1 MKVLHVVML
10 AGCLTACEMVAPVF
24 DTTKPLTVTEGQS
37 ELQGSS
43 VCCNSLSELPFIDI
57 TKDSN
62 EDYKFDR
69 TAPAFSFSTGK
80 SFVRAFRLPLNV
92 DAMSIEIDAAIKDNV
107 FVPTV
112 DFYNSNMVLVKRMVP
127 SEFVYKPARFVQ
139 GDVLEGRF
147 MVTNLTAAQDK
158 KIAFMVIYT
167 TDAVMQEKT
176 KIIHP
181 AKLFAMANG
190 TVPPD
195 IPDPLIPHAPTGTV
209 NIKFTMNN
217 PGQNLLSSLDGPLVG
232 ESAPTP
238 AVQTNAAD
246 KAVVLAT
253 PGQATTQTVAA
264 GAVAASTTVAA
275 AAVAAPQAAP
285 ATSAVSPSSAAMLPE
300 TESLYNQ
307 LIQKAVASGD
317 IEKAMTL
324 TNEAERAGSRS
335 AKQTFVNAV
344 KTGQK

>member
-1 MKVLHVVML
+1 ML
-10 AGCLTACEMVAPVF
+10 ASCLTACEMVAPVL
-24 DTTKPLTVTEGQS
+24 DTSKPLTVSEGQS
-37 ELQGSS
+37 ELQGSAA
-43 VCCNSLSELPFIDI
+43 CCNSLSELPFIDI

-69 TAPAFSFSTGK
+69 TAPAFQFSTGK

-92 DAMSIEIDAAIKDNV
+92 DAMSIEIDAAIKDSV

-112 DFYNSNMVLVKRMVP
+112 DFYNSSMVLIKRMQP
-127 SEFVYKPARFVQ
+127 AEFVYKPARFVQ

-147 MVTNLTAAQDK
+147 MVTNLTAAEDK

-167 TDAVMQEKT
+167 TDAVMQDKT

-232 ESAPTP
+232 ESAPAAT
-238 AVQTNAAD
+238 VQSNAAD
-246 KAVVLAT
+246 KTVVLAT
-253 PGQATTQTVAA
+253 PGQATTQTVTV
-264 GAVAASTTVAA
+264 GTVATSTTVA

-285 ATSAVSPSSAAMLPE
+285 ATSAVSPSSATMLPE

-344 KTGQK
+344 KSGKK

>member
-1 MKVLHVVML
+1 ML
-10 AGCLTACEMVAPVF
+10 ASCLTACEMVAPVF
-24 DTTKPLTVTEGQS
+24 DTSKPLTVSEGQS
-37 ELQGSS
+37 ELQGSAA
-43 VCCNSLSELPFIDI
+43 CCNSLSELPFIDI

-69 TAPAFSFSTGK
+69 TAPAFQFSTGK

-92 DAMSIEIDAAIKDNV
+92 DAMSIEIDAAIKDSV

-112 DFYNSNMVLVKRMVP
+112 DFYNSSMVLIKRMQP
-127 SEFVYKPARFVQ
+127 AEFVYKPARFVQ

-147 MVTNLTAAQDK
+147 MVTNLTAAEDK

-167 TDAVMQEKT
+167 TDAVMQDKT

-232 ESAPTP
+232 ESAPAAT
-238 AVQTNAAD
+238 VQSNAAD
-246 KAVVLAT
+246 KTVVLAT
-253 PGQATTQTVAA
+253 PGQATTQTVTV
-264 GAVAASTTVAA
+264 GTVATSTTVA

-285 ATSAVSPSSAAMLPE
+285 ATSAVSPSSATMLPE

-344 KTGQK
+344 KSGKK